1 MYFLGM
7 KIDQIGFTWREK
19 LYTEIHL
26 DFINISSVFTFH
38 NFWNNI
44 WIAVHRSDKFFN
56 NDFELIL
63 DESINWAAT
72 NCSLILGDDGKKF
85 CITHSVSPW
94 NLSKASSKASCKSW
108 KKHIHYHITDTGFT
122 KITAV
127 HN

>member
-1 MYFLGM
+1 M

-56 NDFELIL
+56 NDSWWKHQLSSDELLSYFKWWWEKIL
-63 DESINWAAT
+63 YNSLCITLEPQQ
-72 NCSLILGDDGKKF
+72 SLI
-85 CITHSVSPW
+85 
-94 NLSKASSKASCKSW
+94 KSLL
-108 KKHIHYHITDTGFT
+108 
-122 KITAV
+122 
-127 HN
+127 

>member
-26 DFINISSVFTFH
+26 DVINISSVFTFH

-63 DESINWAAT
+63 DESIN
-72 NCSLILGDDGKKF
+72 
-85 CITHSVSPW
+85 
-94 NLSKASSKASCKSW
+94 
-108 KKHIHYHITDTGFT
+108 
-122 KITAV
+122 
-127 HN
+127 